1 MWDLERFVLAQE
13 PVYAAV
19 QAELQAGR
27 KRSHWMWFIFP
38 QAAGL
43 GHSAMARHYALAGL
57 AEAQAY
63 LAHPLLGARLHEC
76 SALALAVPGGASALT
91 VFGSPDDLK
100 FRSCMTLFARAAPA
114 EEIFNACLERYFGG
128 QPDPR
133 TLALL

>member
-1 MWDLERFVLAQE
+1 M
-13 PVYAAV
+13 YAAV